1 MKTFADLM
9 QDNANICT
17 INTGIKKEYTDTLTK
32 WYNMWW
38 GTLTDTHMQLMD
50 DGNYIITG
58 SRIGKKFL
66 QSGILYARVL
76 STAPNTVLPST
87 LNDLLLRNHLQ
98 AAMILHNGQP
108 AVAVGRV
115 DSENKSISIPPQ
127 QPYYG
132 GAICANPCI
141 GCAAPTV
148 DYM

>member
-17 INTGIKKEYTDTLTK
+17 INTGVKEGHMDTLTK

-38 GTLTDTHMQLMD
+38 GALTDTHMQLMD

-66 QSGILYARVL
+66 HSGIMYARVL

-87 LNDLLLRNHLQ
+87 LNDLLSRNHLQ
-98 AAMILHNGQP
+98 AAMIEHNGQP
-108 AVAVGRV
+108 AVGRV
-115 DSENKSISIPPQ
+115 DSPDKTISIPPQ

-132 GAICANPCI
+132 GAICMNPCC
-141 GCAAPTV
+141 GCAVGTV
-148 DYM
+148 DDM